1 MTPVT
6 STTTAPPLSLV
17 EVLHIYLRCFD
28 AAADAAPRASAAYAQ
43 AYDAKSVPFKVWQV
57 WSTEDLKTDPPTELE
72 NFSFLPP
79 GLNEALA
86 RQNMCDW
93 FCMVLEEEVDKK
105 VGELFRGRAEC
116 LRCWPR
122 VNFLTTWRS
131 LRHKAVVVPMHSV
144 LRITTEDG
152 ERVVMDGTLKQFRW
166 APSTWLQIWAEWC
179 AKRLDTTKGDSGW
192 HFVSSEEK
200 QLVAE
205 FSVDAAGGFWA
216 TIYWRLKELFEELD
230 WMELRRRERDERTEY
245 VNGLA
250 RAKFANLLKKAFDF

>member
-6 STTTAPPLSLV
+6 STTTAPPLSLE
-17 EVLHIYLRCFD
+17 EVLHVYLRCFD

-43 AYDAKSVPFKVWQV
+43 AYDAKSVPFK
-57 WSTEDLKTDPPTELE
+57 LE
-72 NFSFLPP
+72 TFSFLPL

-93 FCMVLEEEVDKK
+93 FCMVLEEGVDKK
-105 VGELFRGRAEC
+105 VGELFHGRAEW
-116 LRCWPR
+116 LRYWPR

-144 LRITTEDG
+144 LRVTTEDD
-152 ERVVMDGTLKQFRW
+152 ERVVMD
-166 APSTWLQIWAEWC
+166 EWC
-179 AKRLDTTKGDSGW
+179 VKRLDTTKGDNGW

-200 QLVAE
+200 HVVVE
-205 FSVDAAGGFWA
+205 FSVDVAEGFRA
-216 TIYWRLKELFEELD
+216 TIYWTLKELFEELD
-230 WMELRRRERDERTEY
+230 WMELRRRERDERTKY

-250 RAKFANLLKKAFDF
+250 RAKFADLLEKAFDF